1 MDEAEANFQFWRFP
15 RKLNLG
21 CGFDVRPG
29 YLNIDACS
37 FHKPDLV
44 ADILDLPMLPSDH
57 YDEILAQDV
66 LEHLPR
72 WATRRALCEWNRLLT
87 PAGVL
92 TIRTTSVLGI
102 CAALAEPG
110 NQSPARQERLLQCM
124 FGTQHYSGD
133 THCTGFT
140 ELLLRAYLA
149 TEGFNVLDL
158 AVKDGWL
165 FEVNAQKCRAAK
177 SAELF
182 RRLRAIEALAD
193 ARDFVM
199 QCYVTIL
206 GRQADEG
213 GLQWHVAQLEAGAVD
228 RRTAVNLLLDS
239 EERKSLEP
247 L

>member
-1 MDEAEANFQFWRFP
+1 
-15 RKLNLG
+15 
-21 CGFDVRPG
+21 
-29 YLNIDACS
+29 
-37 FHKPDLV
+37 
-44 ADILDLPMLPSDH
+44 
-57 YDEILAQDV
+57 
-66 LEHLPR
+66 
-72 WATRRALCEWNRLLT
+72 
-87 PAGVL
+87 
-92 TIRTTSVLGI
+92 
-102 CAALAEPG
+102 
-110 NQSPARQERLLQCM
+110 M